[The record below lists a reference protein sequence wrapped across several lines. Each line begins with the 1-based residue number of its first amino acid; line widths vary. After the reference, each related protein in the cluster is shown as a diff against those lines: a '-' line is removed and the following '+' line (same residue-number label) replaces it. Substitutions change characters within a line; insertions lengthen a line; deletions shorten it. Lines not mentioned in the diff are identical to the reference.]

1 VISATGALNFSGLR
15 RLPMIRQSEAAEC
28 GLACLAMIAGFH
40 GYRTSLQSL
49 RAMYPTSLKGST
61 LQSLVEIADGLG
73 LSARPL
79 RVELDSLHRLKLP
92 CVLHWDLNHFVVLKA
107 ARRSGCTIHDPA
119 LGERDCSF
127 EDVSPR
133 FTGIALEL
141 LPTRHFRRQCVA
153 KAMRLT
159 DLWGRTIGL
168 KRVLAQA
175 LLLSLVVQ
183 LFVLASPFYM
193 QLVVDEVL
201 TKFDTDLLVVL
212 ALGFAL
218 LMLINVLATALRA
231 CVILY
236 LANTLGFQL
245 VANLFR
251 HLLRLPLD
259 WFEKRHAGDIL
270 SRFSSTVP
278 IRDLISEGL
287 IASVIDGLMAISTIF
302 VMFLYS
308 PTLATF
314 VLAALAACLALR
326 LAYFRPLRRGSE
338 DVIVARARE
347 QSVLIESVRAVQS
360 IKLYGKEAERG
371 ALWQNRQADVVNN
384 SVRVGRLGIGF
395 DAANGLLFGIENT
408 VIVYLGA
415 LLVVDGGLTVG
426 MLFAF
431 MAYKRQFIDKA
442 TKLVERLFEF
452 RMLDL
457 HLERI
462 ADIGLAMPE
471 SDASLQPVQRPGP
484 GAKQRRAGKLELR
497 NVSFRYGVADP
508 WVLCK
513 ASIVIGRGEM
523 ITILG
528 PSGGGKST
536 LIKVLLGLFEPTSG
550 EVLVDGIALQ
560 RYGVR
565 QFRQQIGTVMQDDAL
580 LAGSVADNISFFDP
594 DADPGKVMACAERAC
609 IHRDIA
615 AMPMGYNSLVGDMGD
630 LLSAGQRQRIL
641 LARALY
647 RDPGILVLD
656 EGTANLDAG
665 TEQSIVEVLRDLDVT
680 RVCVAHRK
688 ALITVA
694 DRIVVLQNGGLRE
707 IVPAAAGHPFTRPG
721 STPGRS
727 AGSSAMPPGK
737 QA

>member
-1 VISATGALNFSGLR
+1 MIGPAGTPDFPGLR

-28 GLACLAMIAGFH
+28 GLACLAMIAGYH
-40 GYRTSLQSL
+40 GCRTSLQSL
-49 RAMYPTSLKGST
+49 RAAYPISLKGST
-61 LQSLVEIADGLG
+61 LQSLVEIAGGLG

-79 RVELDSLHRLKLP
+79 RVGLDSLHKLKLP
-92 CVLHWDLNHFVVLKA
+92 SVLHWDLNHFVVLKA
-107 ARRSGCTIHDPA
+107 VRRGRCVIHDPA
-119 LGERDCSF
+119 LGERACSL
-127 EDVSPR
+127 EEVSLR

-141 LPTRHFRRQCVA
+141 SPASSFRRQRTA
-153 KAMRLT
+153 RAMQLN
-159 DLWGRTIGL
+159 DLWGRTTGL
-168 KRVLAQA
+168 KRALAQA

-201 TKFDTDLLVVL
+201 TKFDTDLLFVL
-212 ALGFAL
+212 ALGFGL
-218 LMLINVLATALRA
+218 FMLINVAATALRA
-231 CVILY
+231 WVILY

-287 IASVIDGLMAISTIF
+287 IASVIDGLMAISTII
-302 VMFLYS
+302 VMFVYS
-308 PTLATF
+308 P
-314 VLAALAACLALR
+314 VLAALVVAALVAYLGLR
-326 LAYFRPLRRGSE
+326 FAYFRPLRRSSE

-347 QSVLIESVRAVQS
+347 QSVLIESVRAIQS

-384 SVRVGRLGIGF
+384 SVRVGRLRIGF
-395 DAANGLLFGIENT
+395 DAVNGLLFGIENT

-415 LLVVDGGLTVG
+415 LLVVDGDLSVG

-431 MAYKRQFIDKA
+431 MSYKRQFIDKA
-442 TKLVERLFEF
+442 TMLVERLVEF

-462 ADIGLAMPE
+462 ADIGLAAPE
-471 SDASLQPVQRPGP
+471 ADASLQSGP
-484 GAKQRRAGKLELR
+484 GAERCGAGTLEMQ
-497 NVSFRYGVADP
+497 NVSFRYGVADS
-508 WVLCK
+508 WVLRD

-523 ITILG
+523 VTILG

-536 LIKVLLGLFEPTSG
+536 LIKLLLGLFEPTCG
-550 EVLVDGIALQ
+550 EVLIDGLPLQ
-560 RYGVR
+560 RYGTR
-565 QFRQQIGTVMQDDAL
+565 QFRRQIGTVMQDDAL
-580 LAGSVADNISFFDP
+580 LAGSIADNISFFDP
-594 DADPGKVMACAERAC
+594 DADPEKVRACAERAC

-615 AMPMGYNSLVGDMGD
+615 AMPMGYNSLVGDMGG

-647 RDPGILVLD
+647 RNPGILFLD
-656 EGTANLDAG
+656 EGTANLDAR
-665 TEQSIVEVLRDLDVT
+665 TEQDIVKVLRGLDVT

-688 ALITVA
+688 ALIAAA

-707 IVPAAAGHPFTRPG
+707 IAPAAAGHVFTQPG
-721 STPGRS
+721 TTPGHS
-727 AGSSAMPPGK
+727 ADSSPMPPGI
-737 QA
+737 QPQ